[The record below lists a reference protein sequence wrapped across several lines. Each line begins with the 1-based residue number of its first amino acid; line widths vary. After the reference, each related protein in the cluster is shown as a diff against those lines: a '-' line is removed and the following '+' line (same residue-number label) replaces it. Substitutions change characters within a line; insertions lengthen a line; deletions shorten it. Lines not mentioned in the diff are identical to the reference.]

1 MKLSSLLPNP
11 MQVICIK
18 GPFKPEVIKEAA
30 AEQLPVKEYARMLWD
45 TVTAGN
51 DESKKWDMDLIVK
64 EYGLDQTSIDEI
76 NTELDVM
83 KARLTSISLAPTP
96 SLDERIQKQSE
107 GRSMEDGYSIHAMVG
122 GGQERSQNFI
132 DDNNI
137 DAQKL
142 IAYIEQNIRTNPA
155 IRYDVRDYI
164 SGAPGTVGGQKHLRD
179 KFIKQFQKAR
189 LTSISLAPTPSL
201 DERIQKQG
209 SDYVV
214 KPSKGDKVLGTHET
228 KKAALKQV
236 AAIEISKAKRK

>member
-11 MQVICIK
+11 MQVICVK

-51 DESKKWDMDLIVK
+51 DESKKWDMDLMVK

-96 SLDERIQKQSE
+96 SLDERIEK
-107 GRSMEDGYSIHAMVG
+107 R
-122 GGQERSQNFI
+122 
-132 DDNNI
+132 
-137 DAQKL
+137 
-142 IAYIEQNIRTNPA
+142 
-155 IRYDVRDYI
+155 
-164 SGAPGTVGGQKHLRD
+164 
-179 KFIKQFQKAR
+179 
-189 LTSISLAPTPSL
+189 
-201 DERIQKQG
+201 G

-236 AAIEISKAKRK
+236 AAIEISKKSEHKQ